1 MTKTLKVD
9 FEQIKRVL
17 RRCLRL
23 RCPVCGESRIATKPF
38 HIRHHCPQCM
48 ALFKR
53 EDGFFVGA
61 ILANVVVTE
70 LVILLVCFFFLLII
84 GTNYDRVLVLLFV
97 MALIFPIGFY
107 HHSWSF
113 WLGFDYIVES
123 LPKYQPPKGLATKG
137 TKSTNADD

>member
-1 MTKTLKVD
+1 LKAD

-17 RRCLRL
+17 KRCLRL
-23 RCPVCGESRIATKPF
+23 LCPACGESRIATRPF
-38 HIRHHCPQCM
+38 HIRHHCPNCL

-61 ILANVVVTE
+61 ILANVVTTE
-70 LVILLVCFFFLLII
+70 LVILVVCFFFLLII
-84 GTNYDRVLVLLFV
+84 GTSYESVLAILFA
-97 MALIFPIGFY
+97 MAIIFPVGFY
-107 HHSWSF
+107 HHSWAL

-123 LPKYQPPKGLATKG
+123 LPKYVQPQKGLATKG